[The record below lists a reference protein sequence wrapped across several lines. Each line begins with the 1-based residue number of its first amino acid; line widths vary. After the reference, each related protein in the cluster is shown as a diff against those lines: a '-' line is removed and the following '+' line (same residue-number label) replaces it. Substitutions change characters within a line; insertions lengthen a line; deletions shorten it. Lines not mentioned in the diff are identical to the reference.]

1 MTTATPLGGTTFF
14 SLNVT
19 TREEDFLYKS
29 KVKLAW
35 QPGEGWWDENCGLLL
50 VLRSR
55 AWVPEIDYLGPQWH
69 FCHRPAMTVST

>member
-29 KVKLAW
+29 KVNLAW
-35 QPGEGWWDENCGLLL
+35 RLGEGWRDKCRIQLL
-50 VLRSR
+50 VQRSKT
-55 AWVPEIDYLGPQWH
+55 WPLKTDCLGLSLI
-69 FCHRPAMTVST
+69 STAC

>member
-29 KVKLAW
+29 KVNVAW
-35 QPGEGWWDENCGLLL
+35 RPGEGWWDEDCGQLL
-50 VLRSR
+50 V
-55 AWVPEIDYLGPQWH
+55 
-69 FCHRPAMTVST
+69 